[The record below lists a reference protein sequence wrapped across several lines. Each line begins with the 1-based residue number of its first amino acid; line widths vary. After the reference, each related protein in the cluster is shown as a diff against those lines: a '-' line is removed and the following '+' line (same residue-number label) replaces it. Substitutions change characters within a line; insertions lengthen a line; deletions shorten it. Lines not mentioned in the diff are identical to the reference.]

1 MEGVTS
7 RAMSGNHPVAVLR
20 GVLRRDFA
28 DDLSVGVHP
37 VEKWCPDPQFFP
49 GATGLLSEISW
60 QRVSPGSAG
69 ILENLPSPPA
79 RGVVVVG
86 NYQATR
92 LSYQRILNQ
101 DIGGLR
107 LQHCDAVVE
116 WGPVAHPEEARVDR
130 DECTEV
136 IVGAKRALGLTFQEL
151 ADRVGRHV
159 VWTTA
164 AIMGQATMDAVEAEA
179 LAGILGLSSEVAA
192 DVAEA
197 LQQIPMKGS
206 LDADVPVDP
215 LIYRLH
221 EITQVY
227 GTTIK
232 AVIHEKFGDGI
243 MSAIDFEIDIERVP
257 DPKGDRVKLTYNGK
271 FLPYRKW

>member
-1 MEGVTS
+1 MDREECSEV
-7 RAMSGNHPVAVLR
+7 VL
-20 GVLRRDFA
+20 
-28 DDLSVGVHP
+28 
-37 VEKWCPDPQFFP
+37 E
-49 GATGLLSEISW
+49 
-60 QRVSPGSAG
+60 
-69 ILENLPSPPA
+69 
-79 RGVVVVG
+79 
-86 NYQATR
+86 
-92 LSYQRILNQ
+92 
-101 DIGGLR
+101 
-107 LQHCDAVVE
+107 
-116 WGPVAHPEEARVDR
+116 
-130 DECTEV
+130 
-136 IVGAKRALGLTFQEL
+136 AKRQKGLTLQEL

-164 AIMGQATMDAVEAEA
+164 AIMGQATMDGAEAEA
-179 LAGILGLSSEVAA
+179 LTGMLDLEPEMAA
-192 DVAEA
+192 DLAKG
-197 LQQIPMKGS
+197 LQQIPTKGS

-257 DPKGDRVKLTYNGK
+257 DPMGDRVKLTYNGK